1 MNTTERPYFAG
12 LLFMVILAASVGLI
26 VGAAGTWAADQASVE
41 PIPATALAWRQGDLP
56 VGSPVVGLWIHEGE
70 LVTMAVIRT
79 DYAGLY
85 EFSLVGRQVRPL
97 PDPDYWAPMPEV
109 HP

>member
-1 MNTTERPYFAG
+1 MDTTERPYFAG

-26 VGAAGTWAADQASVE
+26 VGAAGTWAAEQAAVE
-41 PIPATALAWRQGDLP
+41 PIPAVAPAWRQGSLP

-109 HP
+109 NP